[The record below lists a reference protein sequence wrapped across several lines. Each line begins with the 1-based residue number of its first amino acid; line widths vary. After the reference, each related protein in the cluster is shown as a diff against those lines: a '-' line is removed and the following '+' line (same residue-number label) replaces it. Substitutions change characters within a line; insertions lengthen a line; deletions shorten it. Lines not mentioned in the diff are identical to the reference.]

1 MSSQPGAGDVTADV
15 PTVKVVQGRRT
26 PEEIAAVAVVL
37 AAMGAESQFA
47 VAQRRGWSHRRRALN
62 PGTVRG
68 MGWGGP
74 S

>member
-1 MSSQPGAGDVTADV
+1 MSTQPGAVDLSSGV
-15 PTVKVVQGRRT
+15 VKVLQGQPT
-26 PEEIAAVAVVL
+26 PEEIAAVSVVL
-37 AAMGAESQFA
+37 AAMSGGTGLAIT
-47 VAQRRGWSHRRRALN
+47 QRRGWSHRRRALN